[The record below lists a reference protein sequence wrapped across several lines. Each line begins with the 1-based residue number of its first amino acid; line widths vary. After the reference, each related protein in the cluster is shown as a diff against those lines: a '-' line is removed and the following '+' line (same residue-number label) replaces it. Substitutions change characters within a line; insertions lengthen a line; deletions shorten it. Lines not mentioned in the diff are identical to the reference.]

1 MIYLK
6 IAHTNDNDA
15 DYFVFDNLK
24 AALVYIEHNK
34 ESEWVM
40 SDMPFEEM
48 PLEDYTRIS
57 GVVVRY

>member
-1 MIYLK
+1 MVYLK
-6 IAHTNDNDA
+6 VAHTNDNDA
-15 DYFVFDNLK
+15 DYFVFDNLQ
-24 AALVYIEHNK
+24 AAFRYIEAG

-48 PLEDYTRIS
+48 PLQDYTHIT